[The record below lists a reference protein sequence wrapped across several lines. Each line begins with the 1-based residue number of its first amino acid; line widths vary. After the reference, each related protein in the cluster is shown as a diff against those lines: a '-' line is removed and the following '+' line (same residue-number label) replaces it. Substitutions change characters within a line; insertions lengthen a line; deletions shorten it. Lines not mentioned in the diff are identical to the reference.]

1 MKTKIYQKALSL
13 FTIIAM
19 MIAIYG
25 FIPLP
30 GMVQAVDSITDAQDL
45 ISDSDLGMTAVHT
58 FTFKTGTTTPAGG
71 YWEFSFDEAGSNFS
85 GISDTNTTCAYGD
98 ANFTASSTGNK
109 VHCVATADEAATTT
123 NMVISDVVN
132 PSTDGYYKVN
142 VRLYNASDVLLER
155 VDVMVYIIDDVLMTA
170 TVDSTLVFTVSGI
183 DTNSTVNNI
192 DCTATS
198 TSDTLPFG
206 TLVVNATS
214 TVCQKL
220 NVTTNA
226 DDGYTVT
233 VEQDHE
239 LLSDSGSNINSFN
252 NSMDGTGSTTAGVW
266 QPPLNTLDEEH
277 TYGHMGLTSDD
288 QDLSTKTPA
297 LGYNDFYNS
306 GDALYAGL
314 NSTDPM
320 PIMQHDGPSDGTT
333 ANIGEANVAYSA
345 QVASLQEAGDYE
357 STLTY
362 ICTPTY

>member
-1 MKTKIYQKALSL
+1 MKIKIYQKALSL

-19 MIAIYG
+19 MVAIYG

-30 GMVQAVDSITDAQDL
+30 GVVQAVDSIMDAQDL

-58 FTFKTGTTTPAGG
+58 FTFTTGATTTAGG
-71 YWEFSFDEAGSNFS
+71 YWEFSFDEANGLFT
-85 GISDTNTTCAYGD
+85 GIDYNNASCAYGD

-109 VHCVATADEAATTT
+109 LHCVAIAEEAATSTQV
-123 NMVISDVVN
+123 VISDVVN
-132 PSTDGYYKVN
+132 PNADGYYKIN
-142 VRLYNASDVLLER
+142 IRLFDASDVLIER
-155 VDVMVYIIDDVLMTA
+155 VDVMVYIINDVLMTA
-170 TVDSTLVFTVSGI
+170 TVDSTLQFTINGI
-183 DTNSTVNNI
+183 NTNTTVNNI

-198 TSDTLPFG
+198 TSETLPFG

-214 TVCQKL
+214 TVCQRL
-220 NVTTNA
+220 NVITNA

-239 LLSDSGSNINSFN
+239 MISDSGSNINSFN
-252 NSMDGTGSTTAGVW
+252 NSQDGTGSTTAGVW
-266 QPPLNTLDEEH
+266 QPPLNDLDEEH

-288 QDLSTKTPA
+288 QDLSTLTPA
-297 LGYNDFYNS
+297 LAYNDFYNS
-306 GDALYAGL
+306 GDALYAGF
-314 NSTDPM
+314 NGTDPM

-333 ANIGEANVAYSA
+333 VNIGEANVAYSA